1 MKELTYQV
9 PRQAYT
15 ALLADMIRR
24 NERRPIRI
32 MTLLLLTVGQMAAV
46 LVLCLFR
53 LEGGERGFFW
63 DRPML
68 EIRKDAP
75 VNTTAHLG

>member
-15 ALLADMIRR
+15 ALLADMIRW

-53 LEGGERGFFW
+53 LEGGERGFFLAW
-63 DRPML
+63 SLLLAGITVLR
-68 EIRKDAP
+68 R
-75 VNTTAHLG
+75 